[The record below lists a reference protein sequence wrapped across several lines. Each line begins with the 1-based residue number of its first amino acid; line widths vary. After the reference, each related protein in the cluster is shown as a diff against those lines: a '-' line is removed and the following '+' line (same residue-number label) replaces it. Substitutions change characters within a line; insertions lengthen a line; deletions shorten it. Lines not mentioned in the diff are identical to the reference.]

1 MLTGYDDLL
10 RKKKI
15 ASKRMAVIL
24 ISLGVMVII
33 ITGMSYVYLTN
44 MTSPGNPTILVEYNY
59 SELGKELLD
68 SVAQPMIYEDVD
80 TELLNAIDGE
90 LSINTSSPSSLIIP
104 SINLYSNVT
113 PLIEKYSGNDSTAAD
128 LMTYA
133 SPAYV
138 VGHLPKSANPGEHG
152 SVWLFGHL
160 ESPFLNEGSIFW
172 DLPSIQEKLTL
183 NENVNVVVMSSSH
196 KTIYRV
202 NSVDIIEA
210 GEFEY
215 EDYGKATLH
224 LVTCYPRLEYDKRL
238 VVNAELVITE
248 RIN

>member
-1 MLTGYDDLL
+1 VLTGYDDLL

-113 PLIEKYSGNDSTAAD
+113 PLIEKYSGNNSTAAD

>member
-1 MLTGYDDLL
+1 VLTGYDDLL